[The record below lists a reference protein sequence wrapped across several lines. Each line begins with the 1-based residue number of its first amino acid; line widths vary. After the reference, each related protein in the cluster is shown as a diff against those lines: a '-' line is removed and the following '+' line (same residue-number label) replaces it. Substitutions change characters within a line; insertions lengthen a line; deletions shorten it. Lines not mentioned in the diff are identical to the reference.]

1 MSSTSVARQ
10 TKALRLFVVL
20 ATATDNVNE
29 NLLMEYLLVHNIFGA
44 FLKVHRKRYWE
55 RERILLTKR
64 EKITNHGLL
73 LGVDWSR
80 DTHNSVKQCV
90 VGSCAAHQLPQARN
104 GQFVCRATQSSRRW
118 TRLGRKCVCVYM
130 TQRECV
136 CVYSYLKTLCI
147 VLATFAMC
155 VSLILSFLS
164 FFLSF
169 FLTFFLFFLSPI
181 HSLLGLWLRRSSSSR
196 TVRSLYTHAKT
207 TSLSCSPLVPLAPAS
222 SPSSAVWLVPSSPT
236 LLHPP
241 PMPSMSLLAGKT
253 QLIIRHSLLI
263 IVTHI
268 LLW

>member
-44 FLKVHRKRYWE
+44 FLKVHRKRYWERERE

-155 VSLILSFLS
+155 VSLILSPFFLS

-169 FLTFFLFFLSPI
+169 LLSFFFFSLSHTQSIGSVIASILQQQNRSFLVHTREDDQ
-181 HSLLGLWLRRSSSSR
+181 SLLLSARPTRSGFFSQLSSMVGAIFTDS
-196 TVRSLYTHAKT
+196 
-207 TSLSCSPLVPLAPAS
+207 
-222 SPSSAVWLVPSSPT
+222 
-236 LLHPP
+236 PP
-241 PMPSMSLLAGKT
+241 PSADAVN
-253 QLIIRHSLLI
+253 
-263 IVTHI
+263 VTI
-268 LLW
+268 GG